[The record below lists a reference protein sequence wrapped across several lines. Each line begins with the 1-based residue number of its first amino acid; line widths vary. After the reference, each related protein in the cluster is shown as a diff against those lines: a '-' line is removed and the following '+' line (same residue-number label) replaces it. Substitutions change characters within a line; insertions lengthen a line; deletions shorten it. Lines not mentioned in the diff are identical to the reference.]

1 MKNFILISISIITLV
16 SIYFAFVIS
25 YMFTSDYY
33 FMKAFENILWLIP
46 IILPSL
52 IVIFIVDSLYCDKD
66 NKNWFFKET
75 FIVILVV
82 ILFAVY
88 KHNIFVF
95 YIFSSSFLLAQGIKY
110 LIFSRYCKLQKKN

>member
-1 MKNFILISISIITLV
+1 MKNFILISISIVTLV

-33 FMKAFENILWLIP
+33 LMKAFENILWLIP

-52 IVIFIVDSLYCDKD
+52 IVIFIVDSLHCEKD
-66 NKNWFFKET
+66 NKNWLLKET
-75 FIVILVV
+75 FIVILVI

-88 KHNIFVF
+88 KHSIFVF
-95 YIFSSSFLLAQGIKY
+95 YIFSSAFLLAQCIKY
-110 LIFSRYCKLQKKN
+110 LIFSRYCKLQKKS